1 MSGTEPENKIE
12 LLVEGWRGINHS
24 YAMVNQFQLLELLKL
39 NHLAVSHLDVPF
51 AKPGWNSAL
60 NNPGFSADAMRR
72 IRDIPGATRGHY
84 DVVYRIASPFSRS
97 STPAAKHVTFMTSE
111 FGLTPVNFLD
121 RNVDIEFYCRE
132 RNIVVVPSNWSRMK
146 LIEFGFPEDKVKVVS
161 HGVAADV
168 FFPSS
173 HAERLAL
180 RQSIGIRPDDF
191 VFLNLGAMTWN
202 KGVDV
207 LMLAFNEVRQRHAN
221 AVLLLKDDPGLYG
234 IGATT
239 VINRMMAEGELCM
252 SDEVRLSIKLI
263 SDTLTMPQM
272 RLLYGAADSY
282 ISPYRA
288 EGFNLPVIESIAC
301 GTPVIV
307 SRGGATDDFCDS
319 DTARFI
325 ESRHVE
331 NAARGIEGKGY
342 HLEPE
347 RASMVAC
354 MEAAIAAF
362 GGGRSEFDQGM
373 RRLTTN
379 LSWKKCT
386 RDLVELFE
394 LV

>member
-1 MSGTEPENKIE
+1 MSDIAREAQIE
-12 LLVEGWRGINHS
+12 VLVEGWRGINHS
-24 YAMVNQFQLLELLKL
+24 YAMVNQYQLLELLKYREFSL
-39 NHLAVSHLDVPF
+39 SHLDVPF
-51 AKPGWNSAL
+51 AKPGWNTTQ
-60 NNPGFSADAMRR
+60 NNPGFSADAMQR
-72 IRDIPGATRGHY
+72 IGGIPGASRDHY
-84 DVVYRIASPFSRS
+84 DVVYRIASPFSKS

-121 RNVDIEFYCRE
+121 RNVDIEFYFQD

-146 LIEFGFPEDKVKVVS
+146 LIEFGFPEDRVKVVS
-161 HGVAADV
+161 HGVASDL

-173 HAERLAL
+173 DAERVAL

-207 LMLAFNEVRQRHAN
+207 LMHAYHEVRQRHPN

-239 VINRMMAEGELCM
+239 VINRMMAEGELSM

-272 RLLYGAADSY
+272 RLLYGAADAY
-282 ISPYRA
+282 VSPYRA

-319 DTARFI
+319 ATARFI

-331 NAARGIEGKGY
+331 NSARGIEGKGY
-342 HLEPE
+342 HLEPQRE
-347 RASMVAC
+347 SMVAC
-354 MEAAIAAF
+354 MEAAIAAL
-362 GGGRSEFDQGM
+362 GADRSEFDLGM
-373 RRLTTN
+373 RRLTKN
-379 LSWKKCT
+379 LSWANCT
-386 RDLVELFE
+386 RHLAEL
-394 LV
+394 LLPK

>member
-1 MSGTEPENKIE
+1 MSGMGQAHRIE

-39 NHLAVSHLDVPF
+39 DSLAVSHLDVPF
-51 AKPGWNSAL
+51 AKPGWNPAQ
-60 NNPGFSADAMRR
+60 NNPGFSADAMQR
-72 IRDIPGATRGHY
+72 IRDIPVAERGHY

-97 STPAAKHVTFMTSE
+97 STPATKHVTFMTSE
-111 FGLTPVNFLD
+111 FGLTPVNFLE
-121 RNVDIEFYCRE
+121 RNVDIEFYFRD

-146 LIEFGFPEDKVKVVS
+146 LIEFGFPEAKVKVVS

-173 HAERLAL
+173 NAERMAL

-207 LMLAFNEVRQRHAN
+207 LMHAFNEVRQRHGN

-239 VINRMMAEGELCM
+239 VINRMMAEGELRM

-272 RLLYGAADSY
+272 RLLYGAADAY
-282 ISPYRA
+282 VSPYRA

-319 DTARFI
+319 TTTTFI
-325 ESRHVE
+325 DARHVE
-331 NAARGIEGKGY
+331 NSARGIEGLGF
-342 HLEPE
+342 HLEPSRE
-347 RASMVAC
+347 SMVAC
-354 MEAAIAAF
+354 MDAAIAQF
-362 GGGRSEFDQGM
+362 GIERSEFSDGM
-373 RRLTTN
+373 NRLVGK
-379 LSWKKCT
+379 LSWAECA
-386 RDLVELFE
+386 RHLAELFE
-394 LV
+394 PE

>member
-1 MSGTEPENKIE
+1 MSGIAREAKIE

-24 YAMVNQFQLLELLKL
+24 YAMVNQYQLLELL
-39 NHLAVSHLDVPF
+39 NHDGLSISHLDVPF
-51 AKPGWNSAL
+51 AKPGWNTTQ
-60 NNPGFSADAMRR
+60 NNPGFSAEAMRL
-72 IRDIPGATRGHY
+72 IGDIPVASREHY
-84 DVVYRIASPFSRS
+84 DVVYRIASPFSKS
-97 STPAAKHVTFMTSE
+97 STPATKHVTFMTSE

-121 RNVDIEFYCRE
+121 RNVDIEFYFRD

-161 HGVAADV
+161 HGVAADL
-168 FFPSS
+168 FFPSTDE
-173 HAERLAL
+173 ERMAL

-207 LMLAFNEVRQRHAN
+207 LMHAYNDVRQRHAN

-239 VINRMMAEGELCM
+239 VINRMMAEGELRM

-272 RLLYGAADSY
+272 RRLYGAADAY
-282 ISPYRA
+282 VSPYRA

-307 SRGGATDDFCDS
+307 SRGGATDDFCDTT
-319 DTARFI
+319 TARFI

-331 NAARGIEGKGY
+331 NAARGIEGRGY
-342 HLEPE
+342 HLEP
-347 RASMVAC
+347 RRDSMVAC
-354 MEAAIAAF
+354 MEAALAASD
-362 GGGRSEFDQGM
+362 GDRSEFYLGM
-373 RRLTTN
+373 NRLTAD
-379 LSWKKCT
+379 LSWANCT
-386 RDLVELFE
+386 RDLAEL
-394 LV
+394 LSPD